1 MLNEKK
7 VDPMLKSLYL
17 WLNCEAKLQELVHLP
32 NRVEIQIHPL
42 RRESGIVKNIKAGVK
57 ETGYVAVLVKFPS

>member
-7 VDPMLKSLYL
+7 VDRMPKNLYL

-32 NRVEIQIHPL
+32 NQVHFQIHPL
-42 RRESGIVKNIKAGVK
+42 TDVKVG
-57 ETGYVAVLVKFPS
+57 L